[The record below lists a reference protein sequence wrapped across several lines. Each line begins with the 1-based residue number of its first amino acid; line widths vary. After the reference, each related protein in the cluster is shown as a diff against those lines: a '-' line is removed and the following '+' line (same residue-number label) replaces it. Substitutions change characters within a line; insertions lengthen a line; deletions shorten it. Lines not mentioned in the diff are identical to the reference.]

1 MSIAARVIGD
11 LRIAAVL
18 VLAAR
23 DMAAERCRAA
33 VLDRRHHLELA
44 EADMAGI
51 GLAPCWS
58 VAAEDIRDLQRWT
71 GQDVGR
77 YAGGW
82 SFRSSWASCEAATAG
97 RAGSRCQQSCR
108 WRRAYSA
115 LSYPTCRDP
124 EAPG

>member
-44 EADMAGI
+44 EADMAGV
-51 GLAPCWS
+51 GLAPRLAM
-58 VAAEDIRDLQRWT
+58 AAEDIRNLQLWT
-71 GQDVGR
+71 CQLCRASGWRLSLGLVFSLLLGRVFGLILVGPQR
-77 YAGGW
+77 RETIERACLHV
-82 SFRSSWASCEAATAG
+82 RS
-97 RAGSRCQQSCR
+97 
-108 WRRAYSA
+108 
-115 LSYPTCRDP
+115 
-124 EAPG
+124 